1 MDAGKTD
8 EKIYDV
14 TVIGA
19 GPVGLFAAYYA
30 GLRDLSVKILDSLPY
45 LGGQVNTL
53 YPKKPVYD
61 VAGCP
66 AIIGEDLV
74 KNLALQVRQY
84 NPAVVLGERIMGLE
98 RLENGH
104 YLLKGD
110 HRTAHL
116 SKTIIITAGIGVFA
130 PRKLEKPE
138 VEAWLG
144 RGFYYGVIDPE
155 EFRGKRVIIIGGGDT
170 ALDWAL
176 VLKNVAKS
184 LILIH
189 RSAKFAAHEDS
200 TKKLHTSG
208 IPIFTTTEV
217 ESVSGNSRIER
228 AFTLNKL
235 TQEKKEFDVDA
246 VVCCI
251 GYAANIGPLRNWGLE
266 FGPGHTIKVN
276 QHMETNLPGVYAAG
290 DICGFD
296 GKLKLIATGF
306 GEAAVAANNAAHYIN
321 PSTKV
326 FPGYSTNFVE
336 EKKAKEA
343 EKQTQPH
350 P

>member
-1 MDAGKTD
+1 MTETLSDK
-8 EKIYDV
+8 KLYDV

-30 GLRDLSVKILDSLPY
+30 GLRDLSIKILDSLPY
-45 LGGQVNTL
+45 IGGQLTTL

-66 AIIGEDLV
+66 SVISEELV
-74 KNLALQVRQY
+74 KNLLEQVRQY
-84 NPAVVLGERIMGLE
+84 QPAIVLGERIISLKRGE
-98 RLENGH
+98 DGH
-104 YLLKGD
+104 YLLQGEQGNV
-110 HRTAHL
+110 HL

-138 VEAWLG
+138 VEGWLG
-144 RGFYYGVIDPE
+144 RGFYYGVADPE
-155 EFRGKRVIIIGGGDT
+155 EFRGKRVILIGGGDT

-176 VLKNVAKS
+176 MLKDIAKS
-184 LILIH
+184 LVLVH

-200 TKKLHTSG
+200 TKKLFASG
-208 IPIFTTTEV
+208 IPVFMTTEV
-217 ESVSGNSRIER
+217 EAVAGNSRIER
-228 AFTLNKL
+228 VFTLNKL

-251 GYAANIGPLRNWGLE
+251 GYAANLGPLRSWGLE

-276 QHMETNLPGVYAAG
+276 AHMETNLPGVYAAG

-306 GEAAVAANNAAHYIN
+306 GEAAVAANYVAHHIN
-321 PSTKV
+321 PSAKV

-343 EKQTQPH
+343 EKQKV
-350 P
+350 

>member
-1 MDAGKTD
+1 MGNMEASDNQKL
-8 EKIYDV
+8 YDL

-19 GPVGLFAAYYA
+19 GPVGLFATYYA
-30 GLRDLSVKILDSLPY
+30 GLRDLSIKILDSLPY
-45 LGGQVNTL
+45 IGGQLTTL
-53 YPKKPVYD
+53 YPKKPIYD

-66 AIIGEDLV
+66 AVISEELV
-74 KNLALQVRQY
+74 KNLMEQVQQY
-84 NPAVVLGERIMGLE
+84 RPAVVLGERIVALE

-104 YLLKGD
+104 YVLKGD
-110 HRTAHL
+110 HGTGHL

-138 VEAWLG
+138 VESWLG
-144 RGFYYGVIDPE
+144 RGFYYGVLDPE
-155 EFRGKRVIIIGGGDT
+155 EFRGKKVMLIGGGDT

-176 VLKNVAKS
+176 MLKNIAKS
-184 LILIH
+184 LVLVH

-200 TKKLHTSG
+200 TKKLLASG
-208 IPIFTTTEV
+208 IPVFTTTEV
-217 ESVSGNSRIER
+217 EKVAGNSQIER
-228 AFTLNKL
+228 AFTLNKQ
-235 TQEKKEFDVDA
+235 TQEKKEFEVDA

-290 DICGFD
+290 DIAGFD

-306 GEAAVAANNAAHYIN
+306 GEAAVAANYAAHHIN
-321 PSTKV
+321 PSAKV

-336 EKKAKEA
+336 EKKERQA
-343 EKQTQPH
+343 H
-350 P
+350 PASK

>member
-1 MDAGKTD
+1 MSAG

-30 GLRDLSVKILDSLPY
+30 GLRDLLVKIVDSLPY
-45 LGGQVNTL
+45 IGGQVNTL

-66 AIIGEDLV
+66 AIVGEDLV
-74 KNLALQVRQY
+74 KNLVEQVRQY
-84 NPAVVLGERIMGLE
+84 NPAIVLGERITELHRRE
-98 RLENGH
+98 DSS

-110 HRTAHL
+110 HGSEHL
-116 SKTIIITAGIGVFA
+116 TKTVIITAGIGVFA

-144 RGFYYGVIDPE
+144 KGFYYGVMDPE
-155 EFRGKRVIIIGGGDT
+155 EFRGKKVMLIGGGDT
-170 ALDWAL
+170 ALDWILAL
-176 VLKNVAKS
+176 KGIAKS
-184 LILIH
+184 LVLVH
-189 RSAKFAAHEDS
+189 RSARFTAHEDS
-200 TKKLHTSG
+200 VKKLMASS
-208 IPIFTTTEV
+208 IPVFMTTEV
-217 ESVSGNSRIER
+217 EKVAGNSRIER
-228 AFTLNKL
+228 ASTLNKL

-246 VVCCI
+246 VICCI
-251 GYAANIGPLRNWGLE
+251 GYAANMGPLRNWGLE

-276 QHMETNLPGVYAAG
+276 AHMETNLPGVYAAG
-290 DICGFD
+290 DIAGFE

-306 GEAAVAANNAAHYIN
+306 GEAATAANNVAHLIN
-321 PSTKV
+321 PSAKV

-336 EKKAKEA
+336 EKK
-343 EKQTQPH
+343 EKQAH
-350 P
+350 PASK

>member
-200 TKKLHTSG
+200 TKKLHTS
-208 IPIFTTTEV
+208 
-217 ESVSGNSRIER
+217 VS
-228 AFTLNKL
+228 
-235 TQEKKEFDVDA
+235 
-246 VVCCI
+246 
-251 GYAANIGPLRNWGLE
+251 
-266 FGPGHTIKVN
+266 
-276 QHMETNLPGVYAAG
+276 
-290 DICGFD
+290 
-296 GKLKLIATGF
+296 
-306 GEAAVAANNAAHYIN
+306 
-321 PSTKV
+321 
-326 FPGYSTNFVE
+326 
-336 EKKAKEA
+336 
-343 EKQTQPH
+343 
-350 P
+350 